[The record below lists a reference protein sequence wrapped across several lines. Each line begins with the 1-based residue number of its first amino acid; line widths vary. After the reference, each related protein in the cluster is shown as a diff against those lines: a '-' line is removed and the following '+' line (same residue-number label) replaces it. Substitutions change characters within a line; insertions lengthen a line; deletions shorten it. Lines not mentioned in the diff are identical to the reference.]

1 MLLGESFTGEQAAS
15 WGIAN
20 GVLDDG
26 VATLEKA
33 AAMAR
38 RFQQLAPSAV
48 AVSKQLM
55 QAPGREELRQ
65 VITAEGELFGQ
76 RLRSPEAIEALSA
89 FMQRR
94 QPDFSKFL

>member
-1 MLLGESFTGEQAAS
+1 MFQQVGRRVQLFGQVRHAEHAE
-15 WGIAN
+15 
-20 GVLDDG
+20 
-26 VATLEKA
+26 
-33 AAMAR
+33 R